1 MVRTPRKW
9 KLKPEWIICGND
21 CGSISS
27 RLLEEPCVTTQRTAV
42 EQIIQTTLFKV
53 FPVFVWKGFPFSPL
67 FLNNSES
74 RVNVAYPE
82 QSHSTITHKIDS
94 TVKQNFKIGAA
105 IEARSRLMLCTWKK
119 MYSSYLFGQSDSVVA
134 NTVSLGASILTYK
147 TSHSFGSF
155 DSWTSA
161 LPFLSIGLILP
172 FGGFSL
178 FALHNNCHL
187 KVFSSFVCFADGR
200 YSLSIAESVVFNL
213 QNELLEYSVVII

>member
-1 MVRTPRKW
+1 
-9 KLKPEWIICGND
+9 
-21 CGSISS
+21 
-27 RLLEEPCVTTQRTAV
+27 
-42 EQIIQTTLFKV
+42 
-53 FPVFVWKGFPFSPL
+53 
-67 FLNNSES
+67 
-74 RVNVAYPE
+74 
-82 QSHSTITHKIDS
+82 
-94 TVKQNFKIGAA
+94 
-105 IEARSRLMLCTWKK
+105 

-134 NTVSLGASILTYK
+134 NTVSHGASILTYR

>member
-119 MYSSYLFGQSDSVVA
+119 MYSSYLFGQSDSVVP

-161 LPFLSIGLILP
+161 LPFLSIGLILQ
-172 FGGFSL
+172 FGRFSL

-200 YSLSIAESVVFNL
+200 YNLSIAESVVFNL